1 MATKHMQQVASAG
14 GSPRHPALRPS
25 QQSKHV
31 SGQLIIRFKTS
42 AVKQV
47 AASPLAPTATARMA
61 AQAMPDEV
69 AGPLELLRNEAGLSA
84 VKPLFVTD
92 KPAQGPQ
99 PGVMA
104 LAAIHGALAKS
115 STRAPRKSLTG
126 FQLVDVKDK
135 NVTPA
140 MLKRLRASKAV
151 DLVEP
156 VPNRWLSAA
165 DPMVNRQWGL
175 RAIRWF
181 DGKHPDATKLHVAVL
196 DSGIDEGH
204 PDLKKSIEEYH
215 HDGNTARDFLG
226 HGTHVSGTIAALI
239 NNSVGIAGV
248 ANCRLHCW
256 KIFDDPKAGST
267 EQNFNFEFYSRALAS
282 ALDSEIKVIN
292 LSIGGTENSRA
303 EAAVFGELADA
314 GVVVA
319 AAMGNEFEEGNPKEY
334 PAGYAGPLAVGAIDE
349 TDRRASFSCTGA
361 HIGLVAPGVNIL
373 STVPLIKASFAET
386 TDYDSWPGTSMA
398 TPHVAGCAVLVYGNT
413 PKSKAAAV
421 AVVKRLTST
430 ARKLPAMKKKKF
442 TREYGAGLLDLAA
455 ALGNKAPAK
464 SKAKAKKKAKAKAG
478 KARKKSG
485 RK

>member
-14 GSPRHPALRPS
+14 GSPRHPELR
-25 QQSKHV
+25 QSRQDKHV
-31 SGQLIIRFKTS
+31 AGQLIIRFKTS
-42 AVKQV
+42 AVRQV
-47 AASPLAPTATARMA
+47 AASPLASTASARMA

-69 AGPLELLRNEAGLSA
+69 AGPLELLRNQAGLSA
-84 VKPLFVTD
+84 VKPLFVTHT
-92 KPAQGPQ
+92 PTQAPQ

-104 LAAIHGALAKS
+104 LAAIHGALARS
-115 STRAPRKSLTG
+115 SNRPPRKSLTG

-135 NVTPA
+135 DVTSA

-165 DPMVNRQWGL
+165 DPMINRQWGL

-181 DGKHPDATKLHVAVL
+181 DGKHPDAAKLHVAVL

-226 HGTHVSGTIAALI
+226 HGTHVSGIIAALV
-239 NNSVGIAGV
+239 NNSIGIAGI

-256 KIFDDPKAGST
+256 KIFDDPRAGS
-267 EQNFNFEFYSRALAS
+267 EDQNFNFEFYSRALAS
-282 ALDSEIKVIN
+282 ALDSDIKVIN
-292 LSIGGTENSRA
+292 LSIGGTEHSRA
-303 EAAVFGELADA
+303 EAAVFKELADA

-319 AAMGNEFEEGNPKEY
+319 AAMGNEFEEGNPKEF
-334 PAGYAGPLAVGAIDE
+334 PAGYPGALGVGAIDE
-349 TDRRASFSCTGA
+349 TDTRASFSCTGA

-373 STVPLIKASFAET
+373 STVPRIKAAFANT

-398 TPHVAGCAVLVYGNT
+398 TPHVAGSAVLVYGST
-413 PKSKAAAV
+413 PKSRAAAD

-430 ARKLPAMKKKKF
+430 ARKLPGMKKKKF
-442 TREYGAGLLDLAA
+442 TQEYGAGLLDLAA
-455 ALGNKAPAK
+455 ALGIRKAPQRRNRRK
-464 SKAKAKKKAKAKAG
+464 RR
-478 KARKKSG
+478 ARSN
-485 RK
+485 